1 MCKKTKNDKMS
12 DENYDDD
19 YDGKYDNDYDGDYN
33 DKYEYDDA
41 KKITNIFRECHHYTA
56 MH

>member
-1 MCKKTKNDKMS
+1 MCKKTKNDKTS
-12 DENYDDD
+12 DENCDDD
-19 YDGKYDNDYDGDYN
+19 DKYDNDYDGDYN